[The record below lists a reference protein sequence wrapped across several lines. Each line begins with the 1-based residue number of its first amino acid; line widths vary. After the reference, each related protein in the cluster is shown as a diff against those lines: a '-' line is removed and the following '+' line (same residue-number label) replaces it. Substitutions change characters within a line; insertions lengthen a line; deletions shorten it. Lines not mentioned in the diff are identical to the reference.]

1 MFKENENLVEE
12 STENVE
18 EQTTE
23 ENHEKVEETADTTEQ
38 SDVEEV
44 VEDPKQEETF
54 TREQVDEMIAKK
66 IARKE
71 AKIRREYEN
80 KYSRLETVVNTGLGT
95 NSIEES
101 TSKLEDFYKKKGI
114 NIPDTPKYSQREM
127 ELLANA
133 EADDVISAGYD
144 EVKEEVDRLAE
155 LGVENMSEK
164 DKIYYLKLANYRQTT
179 EQENELRSI
188 GVGKDVIESE
198 EFKNFSKK
206 LSPDLSLKEKYEM
219 YSQMKP
225 KKETK
230 KIGSA
235 KSGVTSKVKDYY
247 SPEEIERLTDEELDD
262 ERVWEAVRKSMTGRA

>member
-12 STENVE
+12 ATENVE

-23 ENHEKVEETADTTEQ
+23 ENHEEVEETADTTEQ

-44 VEDPKQEETF
+44 VEEPKQEETF

-101 TSKLEDFYKKKGI
+101 TSKLEDFYKRKGI
-114 NIPDTPKYSQREM
+114 NIPDAPKYSRRET

-133 EADDVISAGYD
+133 EAEDVISAGYD

-164 DKIYYLKLANYRQTT
+164 DKIYYLKLANYRQTI

-235 KSGVTSKVKDYY
+235 KSGATSKVKDYY